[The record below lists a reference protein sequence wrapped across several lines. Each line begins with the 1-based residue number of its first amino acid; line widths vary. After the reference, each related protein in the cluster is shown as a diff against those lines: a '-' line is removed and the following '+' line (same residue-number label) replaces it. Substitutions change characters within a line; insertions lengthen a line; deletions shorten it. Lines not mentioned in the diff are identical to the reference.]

1 LDAGGSVEEEDE
13 AADTAR
19 DDIAGVSAA
28 DWRPLAAL
36 DDQLT
41 QRHPAFDVDKPGRS
55 RSNVPTTP
63 CDLFL
68 AFLPLDLVET
78 EFSRWQQHA
87 RDNEHGGLASLI
99 KPYLSGFWRCWSRW
113 A

>member
-1 LDAGGSVEEEDE
+1 VGDEEGSGLDAGGSVQEDDEE

-28 DWRPLAAL
+28 DWRPLAAF

-41 QRHPAFDVDKPGRS
+41 QRHPAFHFDNPGRL
-55 RSNVPTTP
+55 RSNVPTNP

-68 AFLPLDLVET
+68 AFFL
-78 EFSRWQQHA
+78 
-87 RDNEHGGLASLI
+87 SL
-99 KPYLSGFWRCWSRW
+99 
-113 A
+113 